1 MEGGKEEAAQTHPFY
16 PALVYGAFRP
26 HGQNPKH
33 ELLPSLFRTNFYFY
47 FFRLASELQQPAATY
62 AAGGWGREEESQFIK
77 FYFAVENL
85 PVALKHFIKKSFNS
99 KKKYFLLSKSQKV
112 YLSNLFPTRFPHW
125 PWRQHLI
132 TLFYPLSLTYLK
144 PDSRLVWVNRKLSAL
159 FTLSKLYSSL
169 VIFMSQRL
177 VSFPSAEGNEP
188 QWKRV
193 IICLCIGVHV
203 AAWKKRGG
211 KKRNEIPV
219 RKWGR
224 ETKTSD

>member
-26 HGQNPKH
+26 HGENPKH

-99 KKKYFLLSKSQKV
+99 KKNIFCYQSLKKFTCQICFLLV
-112 YLSNLFPTRFPHW
+112 FPTGLEGSILLPSFIPSLWHTWSLIPAWCESTGSWVHSSHW
-125 PWRQHLI
+125 ANC
-132 TLFYPLSLTYLK
+132 TA
-144 PDSRLVWVNRKLSAL
+144 AL
-159 FTLSKLYSSL
+159 SSL
-169 VIFMSQRL
+169 
-177 VSFPSAEGNEP
+177 
-188 QWKRV
+188 
-193 IICLCIGVHV
+193 CL
-203 AAWKKRGG
+203 R
-211 KKRNEIPV
+211 
-219 RKWGR
+219 
-224 ETKTSD
+224 D